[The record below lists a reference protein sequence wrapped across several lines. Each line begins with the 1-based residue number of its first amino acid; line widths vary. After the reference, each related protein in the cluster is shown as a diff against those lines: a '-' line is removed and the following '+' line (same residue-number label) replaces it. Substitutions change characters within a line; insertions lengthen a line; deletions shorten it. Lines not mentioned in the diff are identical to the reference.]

1 MYNSAMANR
10 KPIEIGEW
18 YHCYN
23 RGVDKRRVF
32 LNKRDYERMLILM
45 YLAKHAQAVRL
56 FGMTHARLNDVLG
69 SASSSSKEEKP
80 IVEIGAYALMPNHFH
95 FVLKEIREGGISLFM
110 QKVFTGYTMYFNQKN
125 ARTGALFSGTFKSK
139 HVEDDQYLK
148 HLVSYVHLNPAE
160 LIDPLWKERTNSK
173 SDMEE
178 KLKQYPYSSL
188 PEFLG
193 VKRLHKSLLNNSIF
207 ELFENIPT
215 LKQMIREAKTYRML
229 QSDEVKPHR

>member
-1 MYNSAMANR
+1 MANR

>member
-1 MYNSAMANR
+1 MANR
-10 KPIEIGEW
+10 KPIEIDEW

-69 SASSSSKEEKP
+69 STLSKEDKP

-95 FVLKEIREGGISLFM
+95 FVLKEVQEGGISLFM

-125 ARTGALFSGTFKSK
+125 ARTGALFAGTFKSK
-139 HVEDDQYLK
+139 HIEDDQYLK

-160 LIDPLWKERTNSK
+160 LIDPLWKEGTSNK

-178 KLKQYPYSSL
+178 KLRQYPYSSL

-193 VKRLHKSLLNNSIF
+193 VKRPHRSLLNNSIF
-207 ELFENIPT
+207 ELFEKAPT
-215 LKQMIREAKTYRML
+215 LQRMIHEAKTYRAL
-229 QSDEVKPHR
+229 QSDEVTDEVKPHR